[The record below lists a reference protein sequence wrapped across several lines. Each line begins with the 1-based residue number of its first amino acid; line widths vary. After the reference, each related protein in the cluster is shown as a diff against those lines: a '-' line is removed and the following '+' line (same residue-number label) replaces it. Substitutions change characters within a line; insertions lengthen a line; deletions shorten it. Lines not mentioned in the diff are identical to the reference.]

1 VSSFATSVVPW
12 LHPALGLA
20 AVALLAHAARRG
32 LDIRRRVRS
41 SGRVSH
47 PTLARRAW
55 LFVAVN
61 WVLGLLT
68 VHFFRPDLDLA
79 ASTHFQ
85 AGTTVLILL
94 SIAGLSSRW
103 IDADPRIRRIH
114 PAIGAVALLLAGVQ
128 VFLGLQMTRW

>member
-1 VSSFATSVVPW
+1 MSGFTASVVPW

-20 AVALLAHAARRG
+20 AVALLVHAARRG
-32 LDIRRRVRS
+32 LEIRRGVRS
-41 SGRVSH
+41 GRAAH
-47 PTLARRAW
+47 PKLAARAW
-55 LFVAVN
+55 WFVAAN

-85 AGTTVLILL
+85 AGTAMLLVL
-94 SIAGLSSRW
+94 SIAGLSSLW
-103 IDADPRIRRIH
+103 IDADPRMRRIH